1 MSTWYHSK
9 QALKPVSIL
18 TSFPETPDTAAPFY
32 DDSSASEAAGFGA
45 VGA

>member
-1 MSTWYHSK
+1 MSRWYHSK
-9 QALKPVSIL
+9 QALKPISIL
-18 TSFPETPDTAAPFY
+18 TSIPETPNTAAPFY